1 MKISVLASG
10 SKGNCTYIETK
21 YTKSL
26 IDAGMTNL
34 YIETKL
40 KNIGIDPSS
49 IENIFLTH
57 DHTDHISALKVF
69 IKKHNPKVFLSL
81 KLYNELSKKIDF
93 DNYEILSDKVYIND
107 LTVSFFKTSH
117 DATDSLGYVF
127 ESGGKDFVYVTDT
140 GYINNQNFEL
150 LKNRSIY
157 VFESNHDVNLL
168 MNNPNYPYNT
178 KQRILSDCG
187 HLSNVDSAYYL
198 SQLIGD
204 KTKEIILAHLSEQ
217 NNDPALAL
225 STVRGKLSNDD
236 IILQVAKQNEN
247 TELIE
252 V

>member
-40 KNIGIDPSS
+40 KNIGINPSS

>member
-93 DNYEILSDKVYIND
+93 DNYEILSDKVYISD